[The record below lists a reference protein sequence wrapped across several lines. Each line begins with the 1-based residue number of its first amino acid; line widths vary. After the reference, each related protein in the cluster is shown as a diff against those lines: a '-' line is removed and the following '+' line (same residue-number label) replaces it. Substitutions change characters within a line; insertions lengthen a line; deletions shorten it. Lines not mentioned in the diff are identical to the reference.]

1 MNQNL
6 AGTITS
12 LQAMFQR
19 NLGVLS
25 VVYRSRIL
33 YRAFNVDTDFVASAW
48 NHSFG
53 NLLPLYHN
61 ITAFSAC

>member
-25 VVYRSRIL
+25 VVYRSRIQ

-53 NLLPLYHN
+53 NWLPLYHN